1 MQLQIYCQSYKKVH
15 PYLGVDLHIPDGFL
29 NVPTIVATS
38 AISAVCIGIAT
49 KQTSKKLGEKHIP
62 MMGIMAA
69 FIFVAQMLNFP
80 IIGGTSGHF
89 LGTALAA
96 IVIGP
101 WAAILIMTCILIV
114 QCLIFQDGGLLA
126 LGANIF
132 NMGII
137 GSLTG
142 YYSFLLIN
150 KILGSSK
157 KSMMFAWF
165 SAGWISIMAAAIV
178 CAIEL
183 AISGIIDFNVVFTAM
198 VGWHTLI
205 GIGEG
210 LISIS
215 ILSFILANRA
225 DLLKLEKV

>member
-1 MQLQIYCQSYKKVH
+1 
-15 PYLGVDLHIPDGFL
+15 
-29 NVPTIVATS
+29 
-38 AISAVCIGIAT
+38 
-49 KQTSKKLGEKHIP
+49 
-62 MMGIMAA
+62 MGIMAA
-69 FIFVAQMLNFP
+69 FIFVAQILNFP

-89 LGTALAA
+89 MGAALAA

-101 WAAILIMTCILIV
+101 WAAILIMSCILIV
-114 QCLIFQDGGLLA
+114 QCLVFQDGGLLA

-150 KILGSSK
+150 KIFGSSK
-157 KSMMFAWF
+157 KSMVFAWF
-165 SAGWISIMAAAIV
+165 LAGWMSIMAAAIV
-178 CAIEL
+178 CSIEL
-183 AISGIIDFNVVFTAM
+183 AISGIINFTIVFTTM

-210 LISIS
+210 LISIA